1 MPIISAVLNLEQWCK
16 IDESIYIAYT
26 DEQYKQYGGFA
37 YNEDTLKNLAEMKLY
52 NSKIFINSFSQP
64 RSLLINTIES
74 MAYSKTI
81 KLYLELYKAR
91 NTKIISSTQSLNNS
105 PVNWSSWRQFNSFE
119 KNPIV
124 RKKVFDEFIEQTK
137 NIVPIIEERFLNI
150 RQTYEEYDESINA
163 LKEGHVKLDPLS
175 GYLENENLSH
185 DKLVEFITSLGNRA
199 KKPFRDALTDISKK
213 ILGRE
218 PEYYDDFY
226 FFRNKV
232 YSDIENNFSLIDPIG
247 KVKSVLNDL
256 NFDLSKIHFDSEDR
270 KNKYISPV
278 CFFVQIP
285 DDIRVLY
292 KTESPYFDLQ
302 ACFHETGHAVH
313 ASSIDKDNN
322 YWDKYQMSTGII
334 EIFSIFFERLTKN
347 NTFLA
352 DIVPSNSEN
361 ISKFDELNSRNKF
374 MELFFITFYT
384 ANSLMKLE
392 YWKKNLTVDQASEVY
407 SKLIKEYTGFEMP
420 GEYWLLHHI
429 LPDSIMYVPS
439 YLLAAVRASE
449 LEMYMQNRFGSA
461 WWKEKEAGKVLKEIM
476 KPGAKINLQLFS
488 KLDTGMYMKE
498 ILE

>member
-1 MPIISAVLNLEQWCK
+1 MPIISAILNLEQWCK
-16 IDESIYIAYT
+16 IDESIYIADT
-26 DEQYKQYGGFA
+26 DEQYKQYGGFE
-37 YNEDTLKNLAEMKLY
+37 YNEETLKNLAEMKLY

-81 KLYLELYKAR
+81 KLYLELHKTR
-91 NTKIISSTQSLNNS
+91 NTKIISSTKSLNNS
-105 PVNWSSWRQFNSFE
+105 PVNWSSWRQFNSSE
-119 KNPIV
+119 KNPQV

-137 NIVPIIEERFLNI
+137 NIAPIIEERFLNI
-150 RQTYEEYDESINA
+150 RQTYEEYDKSINA
-163 LKEGHVKLDPLS
+163 SKEGYVKLDPLS
-175 GYLENENLSH
+175 GYLENENLSY
-185 DKLVEFITSLGNRA
+185 DNIVEFITSLGNRA
-199 KKPFRDALTDISKK
+199 KKPFKEALTDISKK

-226 FFRNKV
+226 YFRNKV
-232 YSDIENNFSLIDPIG
+232 YSDIENNFSLIEPID

-256 NFDLSKIHFDSEDR
+256 NFDLSKIHFDNEDR

-292 KTESPYFDLQ
+292 KSESPYFDLQ

-313 ASSIDKDNN
+313 ASSIDKDIN
-322 YWDKYQMSTGII
+322 YWDKYQMSTGIL

-347 NTFLA
+347 NAFLA
-352 DIVPSNSEN
+352 DIIPTNTEDR
-361 ISKFDELNSRNKF
+361 SKFNELNSRNKF
-374 MELFFITFYT
+374 IELFFITFYT

-392 YWKKNLTVDQASEVY
+392 YWKKNLTVDQASDVY

-449 LEMYMQNRFGSA
+449 LDMHMQNKFGSA
-461 WWKEKEAGKVLKEIM
+461 WWKEKEAGKSLKEIM

-488 KLDTGMYMKE
+488 KLDTEMYMKE
-498 ILE
+498 IIQ

>member
-1 MPIISAVLNLEQWCK
+1 LLLSIIFVLLNLEQWCK
-16 IDESIYIAYT
+16 IDESIYIADT

-37 YNEDTLKNLAEMKLY
+37 FNEEILKSLAEMKLY
-52 NSKIFINSFSQP
+52 NSRIFINSFSQP
-64 RSLLINTIES
+64 RSLFINTIES

-81 KLYLELYKAR
+81 KLYLELHKAR
-91 NTKIISSTQSLNNS
+91 DTKIVSATCSLNNS
-105 PVNWSSWRQFNSFE
+105 PVNWSNWRQFNSFE
-119 KNPIV
+119 KNPQT

-137 NIVPIIEERFLNI
+137 NISQLIDERFLKI
-150 RQTYEEYDESINA
+150 RQTYEECESINA
-163 LKEGHVKLDPLS
+163 SKDSVKLDPLS
-175 GYLENENLSH
+175 GYLENENISY

-199 KKPFRDALTDISKK
+199 KKPFRDALTVMSKQ
-213 ILGRE
+213 LFGRE

-226 FFRNKV
+226 FYRNKV
-232 YSDIENNFSLIDPIG
+232 YADIENNFSSVDPID
-247 KVKSVLNDL
+247 KVKNVLNTL
-256 NFDLSKIHFDSEDR
+256 EFDLSKIHFDGEDR

-285 DDIRVLY
+285 EDIRVLY
-292 KTESPYFDLQ
+292 KSESPYFDLQ
-302 ACFHETGHAVH
+302 ACFHETGHAAH
-313 ASSIDKDNN
+313 ASSIGKDNN

-352 DIVPSNSEN
+352 EILPKNTDLGKIN
-361 ISKFDELNSRNKF
+361 ELNSRNKF

-392 YWKKNLTVDQASEVY
+392 FWRKNLTVDQASDTY

-449 LEMYMQNRFGSA
+449 LDLHIQNKFGNT
-461 WWKEKEAGKVLKEIM
+461 WWKEKEAGKVLKDIM
-476 KPGAKINLQLFS
+476 KPGAKINLPLFS
-488 KLDTGMYMKE
+488 KLDPEIYMKE
-498 ILE
+498 ILG